1 MDSLKVSPLPFQ
13 VAGRGS
19 ICDEKGRQWI
29 MISGQGYIRSIDQ
42 FGACQYRQVFHSGYA
57 LKQVQEPPKGPR
69 ELQFYQ
75 KISSSE
81 DPECK
86 KWRELA
92 PAFHGTEMIVGEN
105 GETAEHLV
113 LGSLTILL
121 CQEL

>member
-1 MDSLKVSPLPFQ
+1 MKKGGKGSCSADKV
-13 VAGRGS
+13 
-19 ICDEKGRQWI
+19 
-29 MISGQGYIRSIDQ
+29 ISGVLTK

-92 PAFHGTEMIVGEN
+92 PAFHGTEMNVGEN

-113 LGSLTILL
+113 LGTKTILL